1 MADRDCFQ
9 KPTDGEILSPVDM
22 ASHRAERLK
31 RSRTSEKMQG
41 PDRGHSLAHTIA
53 NPQQLFSPKMSP
65 IRAMGKSW
73 GGSGDGPDR
82 LVNRSDLF
90 GTPSYRSP
98 LDLVHTR
105 PSAMVSQHGNTA
117 PQQESEPSSETGTD
131 VPKSL
136 PEQDS
141 LAKVKSDGLLSF
153 SFGSAPCHGSFSAVP
168 TFDPG
173 LSLSMGTSW
182 SFNTAMGESVSGR
195 IPNTIHNPNKA
206 IVTVDAVTTQIL
218 VANDMACE
226 LFGYGQEQL
235 VSMQLSRLL
244 SGHRSSHLALTET
257 HLDPASGELVSIAG
271 KVVDAVDSTGL
282 RIPISLWMKRLQ
294 WKDQP
299 RCVVVMEPV
308 ERRVAHVQFD
318 SQGLLV
324 DCDEEFC
331 SLLGYEEPKN
341 LQGCQVLNLL
351 PGITIPTPSTLKT
364 KDVRKQRITGTTKDG
379 NSFPLSVFIEKGDS
393 TGHTNNTDSNDGES
407 SPVYSGT
414 VWVFTNISGMI
425 TLQEDGTIYSVNHY
439 FALALF
445 GYPQADLVGK
455 PVTNLIPDFERH
467 VDLID
472 TSSMPLPP
480 FDESS
485 EDELS
490 MPDMISTEK
499 TDTQKTADLQND
511 SENQRP
517 KPDGPTVE
525 KAASFI
531 TEHSKTDLNPQKE
544 ESLFE
549 CLEQLQSNDDSN
561 TDKAE
566 RTEGDDSVGTTPD
579 SVESIVMSEG
589 VKTDVSVTDTEK
601 SRQSCSIETPSH
613 STQSKS
619 SKVAVQKA
627 DNSSEVQRVDST
639 SVHEADS
646 SCSTQTADNSAA
658 DQVANKLSSIAIDS
672 NTAFQKTDSSCTQT
686 VDSSAADKVADKLSS
701 ITIDS
706 NTAMPETDSS
716 CTQAV
721 DSLAADQVADKL
733 SSITIDSNTAVQ
745 QADSTKIATI
755 ENTSSQKKAS
765 NDSKRIDNANS
776 TENSA
781 EGSNLIKEVKDSSA
795 AVQGTN
801 SKPSSPIT
809 ETTNKAKDITTD
821 RMESNLLTQEAENT
835 VCTDSKQASTSHQ
848 RGNSSPSVRTT
859 KSSANQRTES
869 PANQR
874 TESPANQKTESPANQ
889 KTKSSAN
896 QRTESPANQRTEELN
911 LQSPDGL
918 EDVVAL
924 KAVRSSTPNHLEPGN
939 AATHQWIS
947 SSLDMQEGSYVGYCR
962 HKSGAKLGILFQ
974 MKRVVLDSG
983 KELWCMWV
991 SRDPGDE
998 IPGSQSH
1005 SRANFT
1011 LGSNLTSSLE
1021 ASAISLDNKVL
1032 PADVEEENAAAGH
1045 YDQRY
1050 RTHQCIGKGAFGFV
1064 KVAERR
1070 KDGEQVVVKFIRK
1083 AKVLAESW
1091 VEDSSM
1097 GRIPLEISLLA
1108 KLDHPNIVTMLEAF
1122 ENEEFFQVVMEKH
1135 GGGMDLFEFIDRR
1148 PHLDEPL
1155 ASYIFRQLADAADY
1169 LHRQGIL
1176 HRDIKDENII
1186 LNENFWIKLIDFGS
1200 AAYMEENKMFA
1211 TFCGTMEYCSPEVLM
1226 GNWYRGPELEMWSI
1240 GITLYTLIFGEN
1252 PFYDVEE
1259 TIRAVLSPPFEVSP
1273 ELIDLISWLLHPSP
1287 TYRCTMDQLVDHDWL
1302 HQPCNPQDYCW
1313 NHVLPDE
1320 EVHPEE
1326 GVVPLGSD
1334 SESEVEELQEQ
1345 LQRCL
1350 SDKGMNK
1357 SI

>member
-1 MADRDCFQ
+1 MQFSNDRYMADRDCFQ
-9 KPTDGEILSPVDM
+9 KPTAGGILSPMDET
-22 ASHRAERLK
+22 SHRTERLK
-31 RSRTSEKMQG
+31 RSHTSKKMQG

-73 GGSGDGPDR
+73 GGSANGDQ

-105 PSAMVSQHGNTA
+105 PSAMVSQHGSTA
-117 PQQESEPSSETGTD
+117 PQQESEPSAVTGSTD
-131 VPKSL
+131 VNKSL
-136 PEQDS
+136 SEQDS
-141 LAKVKSDGLLSF
+141 LAKVKADGLLSF

-168 TFDPG
+168 NFDPG

-195 IPNTIHNPNKA
+195 VPNTIHNPNKA

-226 LFGYGQEQL
+226 LFGYGRDQL

-294 WKDQP
+294 WQDQP

-308 ERRVAHVQFD
+308 ERRVAHVQFN

-331 SLLGYEEPKN
+331 SLLGYENPSD
-341 LQGCQVLNLL
+341 LQGCQILNLL
-351 PGITIPTPSTLKT
+351 PGMSIPIPSTLKN
-364 KDVRKQRITGTTKDG
+364 KDVHKQRITGSTKDG
-379 NSFPLSVFIEKGDS
+379 NSFPLSLLIEQSDAA
-393 TGHTNNTDSNDGES
+393 GHPDNTDSNES
-407 SPVYSGT
+407 DRSPVYSGT

-445 GYPQADLVGK
+445 GYPQADLLGK

-490 MPDMISTEK
+490 MPDLISTGK
-499 TDTQKTADLQND
+499 SDTQKILDLQND
-511 SENQRP
+511 SVP
-517 KPDGPTVE
+517 L
-525 KAASFI
+525 I
-531 TEHSKTDLNPQKE
+531 TDQ
-544 ESLFE
+544 
-549 CLEQLQSNDDSN
+549 
-561 TDKAE
+561 
-566 RTEGDDSVGTTPD
+566 
-579 SVESIVMSEG
+579 SEG
-589 VKTDVSVTDTEK
+589 SQEP
-601 SRQSCSIETPSH
+601 E
-613 STQSKS
+613 
-619 SKVAVQKA
+619 QKA
-627 DNSSEVQRVDST
+627 DNISAVQRIDST
-639 SVHEADS
+639 PVQEADS
-646 SCSTQTADNSAA
+646 SCSTQTVDSNAA
-658 DQVANKLSSIAIDS
+658 DH
-672 NTAFQKTDSSCTQT
+672 
-686 VDSSAADKVADKLSS
+686 VADKLSS
-701 ITIDS
+701 MTIDS
-706 NTAMPETDSS
+706 STAVQETDSTS
-716 CTQAV
+716 
-721 DSLAADQVADKL
+721 
-733 SSITIDSNTAVQ
+733 
-745 QADSTKIATI
+745 IATV
-755 ENTSSQKKAS
+755 ENNSLQKKG
-765 NDSKRIDNANS
+765 IDERVRVDNVES
-776 TENSA
+776 TENQIDSM
-781 EGSNLIKEVKDSSA
+781 EGSNTIEKVNDGSTVVKNN
-795 AVQGTN
+795 N
-801 SKPSSPIT
+801 SKPSSPVT
-809 ETTNKAKDITTD
+809 ESTSVSQKADDNPD
-821 RMESNLLTQEAENT
+821 RMDSNQLTQENESSNAVCGDIKQSSGSHGKDSNSPRVQTAE
-835 VCTDSKQASTSHQ
+835 
-848 RGNSSPSVRTT
+848 SSE
-859 KSSANQRTES
+859 NQRTES
-869 PANQR
+869 TVITR
-874 TESPANQKTESPANQ
+874 TDDLT
-889 KTKSSAN
+889 
-896 QRTESPANQRTEELN
+896 
-911 LQSPDGL
+911 LQSPDGHQ
-918 EDVVAL
+918 DVASI

-939 AATHQWIS
+939 ASTNQWIS

-962 HKSGAKLGILFQ
+962 HRNGAKLGILFQ
-974 MKRVVLDSG
+974 MKRVVLDNG

-1005 SRANFT
+1005 SHANFT

-1021 ASAISLDNKVL
+1021 ASAVSLDTKAL
-1032 PADVEEENAAAGH
+1032 PADPEQESAAAGH

-1070 KDGEQVVVKFIRK
+1070 ADGEQVVVKFIRK
-1083 AKVLAESW
+1083 AKVLEESW
-1091 VEDSSM
+1091 VEDSSL
-1097 GRIPLEISLLA
+1097 GRVPLEISLLA
-1108 KLDHPNIVTMLEAF
+1108 KLEHPNIVTMLEAF

-1155 ASYIFRQLADAADY
+1155 ASYIFRQLADATDY

-1186 LNENFWIKLIDFGS
+1186 LSENFWIKLIDFGS

-1302 HQPCNPQDYCW
+1302 HQPCNPQDYSW

-1320 EVHPEE
+1320 EGHPEE

-1334 SESEVEELQEQ
+1334 SESEVEELQQ
-1345 LQRCL
+1345 HLQKCL
-1350 SDKGMNK
+1350 NDKGMNM

>member
-1 MADRDCFQ
+1 
-9 KPTDGEILSPVDM
+9 
-22 ASHRAERLK
+22 
-31 RSRTSEKMQG
+31 
-41 PDRGHSLAHTIA
+41 
-53 NPQQLFSPKMSP
+53 
-65 IRAMGKSW
+65 
-73 GGSGDGPDR
+73 
-82 LVNRSDLF
+82 
-90 GTPSYRSP
+90 
-98 LDLVHTR
+98 
-105 PSAMVSQHGNTA
+105 
-117 PQQESEPSSETGTD
+117 
-131 VPKSL
+131 
-136 PEQDS
+136 
-141 LAKVKSDGLLSF
+141 
-153 SFGSAPCHGSFSAVP
+153 
-168 TFDPG
+168 
-173 LSLSMGTSW
+173 MGTSW

-308 ERRVAHVQFD
+308 ERRVAHVKFD

-351 PGITIPTPSTLKT
+351 PGMTIPTPSTLKN

-393 TGHTNNTDSNDGES
+393 TGHTSNTDSNEGKS

-490 MPDMISTEK
+490 IPDMLSMEK
-499 TDTQKTADLQND
+499 SDTQKSVALQNV

-517 KPDGPTVE
+517 KLDGHTVE

-531 TEHSKTDLNPQKE
+531 TEHSAKTDLNPQKE

-561 TDKAE
+561 TLSDKAK
-566 RTEGDDSVGTTPD
+566 RTEGGESVGTTPE
-579 SVESIVMSEG
+579 SVESIVISDG
-589 VKTDVSVTDTEK
+589 VNVKTDVSVSDTREK
-601 SRQSCSIETPSH
+601 SRQSCSSETPSH
-613 STQSKS
+613 STQSEGS
-619 SKVAVQKA
+619 QVAVQKA
-627 DNSSEVQRVDST
+627 DNSSDIHRIDST
-639 SVHEADS
+639 SVKEADS
-646 SCSTQTADNSAA
+646 SCITQA
-658 DQVANKLSSIAIDS
+658 
-672 NTAFQKTDSSCTQT
+672 
-686 VDSSAADKVADKLSS
+686 VDSSAADQVADKLSS

-706 NTAMPETDSS
+706 DTAVPETDISCTQTADSSEADQVADKLSSLTIDSNTAVLETDSS
-716 CTQAV
+716 YAQTVDSSAAIKLSSIAINSNTAVQETDCTSSTQTVDSSAADQAAEKLSSSTIDSNRAVQKTDSSCARTV

-733 SSITIDSNTAVQ
+733 SSITTDSNTPVQ
-745 QADSTKIATI
+745 QTDSTKIATM
-755 ENTSSQKKAS
+755 ENASSQKKDS

-781 EGSNLIKEVKDSSA
+781 EGSNLIKEVEDSSA
-795 AVQGTN
+795 VVQETN

-809 ETTNKAKDITTD
+809 DTTNKAKDITTD
-821 RMESNLLTQEAENT
+821 RMESKLFTQEAKKSDTRTE
-835 VCTDSKQASTSHQ
+835 
-848 RGNSSPSVRTT
+848 SPANQKTE
-859 KSSANQRTES
+859 SSANQRTES

-874 TESPANQKTESPANQ
+874 TED
-889 KTKSSAN
+889 
-896 QRTESPANQRTEELN
+896 LN
-911 LQSPDGL
+911 LQSPNGL

-924 KAVRSSTPNHLEPGN
+924 KAVRSSTPNHLQPGN
-939 AATHQWIS
+939 VSTHQWIS

-1302 HQPCNPQDYCW
+1302 HQPCNPQDYSW

-1320 EVHPEE
+1320 EVHTKEGVVPLGCAVKEVHAEE

-1334 SESEVEELQEQ
+1334 SESEVEELQQQ

-1350 SDKGMNK
+1350 NDKGMNK